1 MPDFHPGSSLD
12 LGPRGRAQLQRRP
25 RGDARGILPTLQM
38 DFAAPSP
45 PVLSIFHRSAD
56 PEPWPGRSCLPLN
69 YFTRPIYLRA
79 LCQGP
84 FKP

>member
-1 MPDFHPGSSLD
+1 MPSSSAGLVEMLTGSS
-12 LGPRGRAQLQRRP
+12 PPSGR
-25 RGDARGILPTLQM
+25 I
-38 DFAAPSP
+38 FSAPSP

-56 PEPWPGRSCLPLN
+56 PEPRPGRSCLPLN
-69 YFTRPIYLRA
+69 YFTRSIYLQA